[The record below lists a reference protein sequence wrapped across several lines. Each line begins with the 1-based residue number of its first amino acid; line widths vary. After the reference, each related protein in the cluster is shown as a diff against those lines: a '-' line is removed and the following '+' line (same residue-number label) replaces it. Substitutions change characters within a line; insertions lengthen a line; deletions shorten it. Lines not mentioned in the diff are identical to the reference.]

1 MMTGAEQLIQ
11 LLREQAVN
19 TIFGYPGGAVLP
31 VYDALFDCPE
41 LCHVLVRHE
50 QAAVHAADG
59 YARATGRTGVAL
71 VTSGPG
77 ATNAVTGIATA
88 YMDSV
93 PLIVLTGQVSTDM
106 IGLDSFQE
114 VDIYG
119 MTMPVTKHNYIVR
132 DVRDLPRIV
141 REAFHL
147 AVTGRPGPVLIDL
160 PKNVMMA
167 ACPDAAC
174 GKSGLEP
181 VRIRGYEPYP
191 RIDEE
196 GLCQV
201 AERLNRA
208 ERPLLLVGGGCLAGL
223 APQFL
228 RKLAESG
235 SLPVA
240 STLMGIGV
248 FPSRHPLH
256 LGMIGMHGT
265 VAANRA
271 IQAADVLI
279 CLGMRFSD
287 RVTGNRRSFSP
298 DSFKIQV
305 DIDEAE
311 LNKNIGVDLAICS
324 TMEEAL
330 LGLLA
335 RLPPDSC
342 DRSAWHSQL
351 AAWGVKRK
359 TRKEKENEGQLTPQ
373 EVIHCLDEATSG
385 DAIVATDVGQHQIWT
400 AHHYSFSQPRSLLT
414 SGGLGTMGYGF
425 PAAIG
430 AAMAYP
436 DRQVICVSGD
446 GSFQMNLQEIMTA
459 VDIGANVKV
468 AILKNGYLGMVR
480 QWQQLFLGRRYSA
493 VQISS
498 PDFAAMAGTFG
509 ARGYAAST
517 LEEARTII
525 AEAMRTDG
533 PAIMVFDVV
542 EEANVYPIVPPGAS
556 NQDMIVDQDIQVPE
570 SSSGNSR

>member
-1 MMTGAEQLIQ
+1 MTGAELLVR
-11 LLREQAVN
+11 LLREQAVD

-59 YARATGRTGVAL
+59 YARATGRPGVAL

-93 PLIVLTGQVSTDM
+93 PIVVLTGQVATDL

-119 MTMPVTKHNYIVR
+119 MTMPITKHNYIAR

-147 AVTGRPGPVLIDL
+147 AATGRPGPVLIDL
-160 PKNVMMA
+160 PKNVMLA
-167 ACPDAAC
+167 ACEEAA
-174 GKSGLEP
+174 GESGAAEP
-181 VRIRGYEPYP
+181 VRIRGYEPSP

-196 GLCQV
+196 ALDELAQC
-201 AERLNRA
+201 LSRA
-208 ERPLLLVGGGCLAGL
+208 ERPLLLVGGGCLAGET
-223 APQFL
+223 PRML
-228 RKLAESG
+228 RELAERG
-235 SLPVA
+235 RFPVA

-256 LGMIGMHGT
+256 LGMVGMHGT

-271 IQAADVLI
+271 LQAADVLA
-279 CLGMRFSD
+279 CLGVRFSD
-287 RVTGNRRSFSP
+287 RVTGKRRTFSP
-298 DSFKIQV
+298 DSFKIQI

-311 LNKNIGVDLAICS
+311 LNKNIGVDLAVRGA
-324 TMEEAL
+324 MEDAL
-330 LGLLA
+330 RGVLQRFAPESG
-335 RLPPDSC
+335 R
-342 DRSAWHSQL
+342 DRAAWHGQL
-351 AAWGVKRK
+351 AEWATRK
-359 TRKEKENEGQLTPQ
+359 PRKEKAAQAGRLTPQ
-373 EVIHCLDEATSG
+373 EVIRCLDEATNG
-385 DAIVATDVGQHQIWT
+385 DAIVTTDVGQHQIWT
-400 AHHYSFSQPRSLLT
+400 AHHYGFSAPRSLLT

-430 AAMAYP
+430 AAMACP
-436 DRQVICVSGD
+436 DRTVLCVSGD
-446 GSFQMNLQEIMTA
+446 GSFQMNLQEMMTA
-459 VDIGANVKV
+459 VDVGANVKV

-480 QWQQLFLGRRYSA
+480 QWQQLFLSRRYSA

-498 PDFAAMAGTFG
+498 PDFAAMACTFG
-509 ARGYAAST
+509 ARGYAAGT
-517 LEEARTII
+517 LEEARAII
-525 AEAMRTDG
+525 AEALRTEG
-533 PAIMVFDVV
+533 PAILVFDVV

-556 NQDMIVDQDIQVPE
+556 NQEMIVDQEIKGPV
-570 SSSGNSR
+570 SSSDSSA